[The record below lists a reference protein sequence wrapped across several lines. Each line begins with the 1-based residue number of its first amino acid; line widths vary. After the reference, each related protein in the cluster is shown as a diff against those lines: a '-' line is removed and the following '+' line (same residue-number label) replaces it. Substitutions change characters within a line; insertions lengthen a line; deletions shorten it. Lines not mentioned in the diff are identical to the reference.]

1 METKTRTE
9 YSARNTTVALLSRL
23 TAIIM
28 GYLLRVVFTHTLS
41 ESYVGVNG
49 LFVDI
54 IQVLSLSEMGVGTAI
69 TFALYRPIAEG
80 DTEKQKSLMKLFRQF
95 YRAVAVIVAVAGALL
110 IPFMD
115 VFLCLSTTMI
125 LSSFC
130 LSI

>member
-115 VFLCLSTTMI
+115 VFI
-125 LSSFC
+125 KD
-130 LSI
+130 

>member
-110 IPFMD
+110 IPFMT
-115 VFLCLSTTMI
+115 CLSRIMRM
-125 LSSFC
+125 
-130 LSI
+130 

>member
-1 METKTRTE
+1 METKSRTE
-9 YSARNTTVALLSRL
+9 YSARNTTVALVSRL
-23 TAIIM
+23 TAIVM

-80 DTEKQKSLMKLFRQF
+80 DTEKQKSLMLLFRKF
-95 YRAVAVIVAVAGALL
+95 YRVVAVIVAVGGALL

-115 VFLCLSTTMI
+115 VFINVRCSTF
-125 LSSFC
+125 S
-130 LSI
+130 

>member
-54 IQVLSLSEMGVGTAI
+54 IQVLSLD
-69 TFALYRPIAEG
+69 R
-80 DTEKQKSLMKLFRQF
+80 KS
-95 YRAVAVIVAVAGALL
+95 VV
-110 IPFMD
+110 
-115 VFLCLSTTMI
+115 
-125 LSSFC
+125 
-130 LSI
+130 